1 MFISKLGRKEY
12 RLGCYS
18 FKTAHA
24 AFKTDK
30 TNKANT
36 SSFSNQLNIRVEF
49 SKFPMKE
56 EKPRGTVTEYPTV
69 ILNKMLCYDTALF
82 PREGLAI
89 DGEEFTAS
97 FLKGR
102 KH

>member
-1 MFISKLGRKEY
+1 
-12 RLGCYS
+12 
-18 FKTAHA
+18 
-24 AFKTDK
+24 
-30 TNKANT
+30 
-36 SSFSNQLNIRVEF
+36 
-49 SKFPMKE
+49 MKE
-56 EKPRGTVTEYPTV
+56 EKLRGTVTEYPTV